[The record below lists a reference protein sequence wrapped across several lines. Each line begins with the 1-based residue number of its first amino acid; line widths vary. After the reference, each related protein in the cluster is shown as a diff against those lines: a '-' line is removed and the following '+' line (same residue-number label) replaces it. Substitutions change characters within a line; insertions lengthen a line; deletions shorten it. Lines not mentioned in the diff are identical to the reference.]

1 MVNGQ
6 GKLEQAVQE
15 ELEGAVGREVARMST
30 HRHGWLPSKLY
41 TCAHVLIF
49 AVMKDGAIL

>member
-6 GKLEQAVQE
+6 GKLEQVVQE
-15 ELEGAVGREVARMST
+15 EGAVGREAARIST

-49 AVMKDGAIL
+49 VIMKDGAIL